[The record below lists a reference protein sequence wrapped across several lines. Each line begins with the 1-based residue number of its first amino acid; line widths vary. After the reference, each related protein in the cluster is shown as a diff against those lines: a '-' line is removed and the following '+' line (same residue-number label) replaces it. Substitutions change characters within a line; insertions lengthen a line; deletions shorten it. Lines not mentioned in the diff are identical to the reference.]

1 MEQQLI
7 ERGSLLTRGYSTTL
21 ALCMVRVL
29 KKYHGVLIRSEN
41 DVRVVWDSLVKISYR
56 VPVPQ

>member
-7 ERGSLLTRGYSTTL
+7 ERGSVLTRVYTTNL
-21 ALCMVRVL
+21 ALYIVGVL
-29 KKYHGVLIRSEN
+29 KKYHAVLILSES

-56 VPVPQ
+56 VPVP